1 MDIYGEIASNRRK
14 TILIILAFPLLLA
27 ALLYITLWIFYAF
40 SYDPL
45 AGETVSGQVVGLF
58 LVILPVLSIL
68 SIGWMIISYFMGGNM
83 MMSMADAKEIKRAD
97 APEIYSLVEN
107 IAKVA
112 GAPTPRVFI
121 MNTSMLN
128 AFATGRD
135 PQHAAIALTTGIIGK
150 LERPELEGVIAHE
163 MGHIINRD
171 IRTTMLISTGVGVL
185 TLIGNILIRVRGGRG
200 KSGRGTLILNIV
212 GVVLLIYG
220 AFLAPVIMYAL
231 SRQREYQADATSA
244 YLTRNPL
251 ALASALEKIS
261 GRSELE
267 AASKN
272 AFLSAV
278 CIANANGKGFSIS
291 SLFAT
296 HPPIEKRV
304 AVLKGIKQN

>member
-45 AGETVSGQVVGLF
+45 AGETVSGQVHGLF

-304 AVLKGIKQN
+304 AVLKGIRQN